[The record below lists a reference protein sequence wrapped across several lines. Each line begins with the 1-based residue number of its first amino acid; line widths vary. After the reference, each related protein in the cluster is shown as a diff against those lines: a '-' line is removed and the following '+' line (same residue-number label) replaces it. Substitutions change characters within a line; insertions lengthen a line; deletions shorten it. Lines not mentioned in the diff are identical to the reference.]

1 MMTVLSKLV
10 VIKRVL
16 FASLFAK
23 NYESRSRI
31 IYIVQLKSVY
41 FTTRV
46 EHFELLSTFRFN
58 VFLTIYLGAIIKI
71 TKT

>member
-1 MMTVLSKLV
+1 MTALSELV
-10 VIKRVL
+10 EIKRVL

-31 IYIVQLKSVY
+31 IYILQLKSVY

-46 EHFELLSTFRFN
+46 KHFALLSIFRFN
-58 VFLTIYLGAIIKI
+58 VFLRIYLGALIKI